1 MLCSVNDTDSYL
13 YFLLYIFS
21 TSFVLT
27 PFLRG
32 LHSMP
37 AGSDVQ
43 GSRPQ
48 SRIWLTV
55 CSAPL
60 SRSFILV
67 YTSAMLLCYFHS
79 GYDGGPVSS
88 FVSVYLFRGLWTC
101 CVYGSK
107 LPVCLLCKYVWIVG
121 LSHLCDCY
129 MYMIWLLGGRT
140 AAVTL
145 SARLCICY
153 MICISVGF
161 AVILFFRWLVTKTKE
176 TLSKFLQN
184 E

>member
-1 MLCSVNDTDSYL
+1 MILTAICTSCFTYSVP
-13 YFLLYIFS
+13 LLYWPPFS
-21 TSFVLT
+21 GGCTPCLQDLT
-27 PFLRG
+27 YRV
-32 LHSMP
+32 
-37 AGSDVQ
+37 AD
-43 GSRPQ
+43 PQ

-67 YTSAMLLCYFHS
+67 YTSVMLLCYFHS
-79 GYDGGPVSS
+79 GYDGGPVPS

-101 CVYGSK
+101 RVYGSK
-107 LPVCLLCKYVWIVG
+107 LLVCLSCKYVWIVG